1 MSFNKYEYLMRKLE
15 NAKKEGRLYTNE
27 ETVLS
32 KEIST
37 RVNNKEFNLGNLLN
51 IFFKDESCIDNEML
65 GYFKESY
72 SYGSEIDDLQV
83 ELDVLCEFITKVKSE
98 LEYDYPP
105 FYLDTNEL
113 NEVYFKYKGS
123 IYYYFKRIGQGVLE
137 GIVKGDSNNRR
148 AKYVLNLDNLD
159 SIVVEKL

>member
-1 MSFNKYEYLMRKLE
+1 MSFNKYEYLMSKLE
-15 NAKKEGRLYTNE
+15 NAKKEGSLYTNE
-27 ETVLS
+27 ETILS

-37 RVNNKEFNLGNLLN
+37 RVENKEFNIGKLLN

-65 GYFKESY
+65 VYFKERY

-105 FYLDTNEL
+105 FYLDTYGL

-123 IYYYFKRIGQGVLE
+123 IYYYFKQIGQGVLE
-137 GIVKGDSNNRR
+137 GIVKGDSNNRK

-159 SIVVEKL
+159 NIVVEKI